1 MGLEEAA
8 QRAQNERDVLEG
20 LGDYE
25 CEAGM
30 STENVPES
38 VDKKTLK
45 GRFIAHKFSTGW
57 PVGVVK
63 SVQKKNS
70 VAGHFAVKYK
80 SATYYC
86 TQKLNKEDYG
96 VDKYFLLL

>member
-1 MGLEEAA
+1 MKREQSNRRIVQKGKEMGLEEAA

-30 STENVPES
+30 STENVPEF

-45 GRFIAHKFSTGW
+45 GRFIAPSFFIGW
-57 PVGVVK
+57 AVGVVM
-63 SVQKKNS
+63 
-70 VAGHFAVKYK
+70 
-80 SATYYC
+80 
-86 TQKLNKEDYG
+86 
-96 VDKYFLLL
+96 